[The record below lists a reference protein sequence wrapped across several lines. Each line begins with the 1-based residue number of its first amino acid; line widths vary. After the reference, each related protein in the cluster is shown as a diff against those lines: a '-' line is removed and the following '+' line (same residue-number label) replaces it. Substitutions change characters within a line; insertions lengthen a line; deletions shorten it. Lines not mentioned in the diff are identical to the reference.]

1 MSSVRNSTAFR
12 SFEPALPVIFLF
24 VKADGE
30 ADDQGDYAGN
40 RNDGDEAEAPRS
52 TSVVGKSVV
61 PQNLHLLPFGTPD
74 VP

>member
-1 MSSVRNSTAFR
+1 MLVRNSTA
-12 SFEPALPVIFLF
+12 SVGPASPVIFLF

-30 ADDQGDYAGN
+30 SDNQGDYAENG
-40 RNDGDEAEAPRS
+40 NDGDEAEAPGS

-61 PQNLHLLPFGTPD
+61 PQTLHLLPFGTPD